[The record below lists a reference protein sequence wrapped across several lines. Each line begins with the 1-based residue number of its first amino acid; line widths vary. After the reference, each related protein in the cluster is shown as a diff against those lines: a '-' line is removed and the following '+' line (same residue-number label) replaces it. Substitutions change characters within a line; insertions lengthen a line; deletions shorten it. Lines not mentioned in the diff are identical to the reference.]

1 MEMQPVARGKTENGI
16 KSEPGQFHSQTK
28 MAAA

>member
-1 MEMQPVARGKTENGI
+1 MEMQPVARGKSENGK
-16 KSEPGQFHSQTK
+16 KSEPGQFHYQIK